1 MTRYLSILIL
11 ASLLSGCAGSPDIV
25 VEKNVSIYVFG
36 DSNEI
41 ELLYEQLSET
51 TVEAQIDQTTKGT
64 LKGGLLP

>member
-1 MTRYLSILIL
+1 MTRLLFILL
-11 ASLLSGCAGSPDIV
+11 MLTGCAGSPDII

-51 TVEAQIDQTTKGT
+51 TVEAQIDQTTKGA
-64 LKGGLLP
+64 LKLKLPLP